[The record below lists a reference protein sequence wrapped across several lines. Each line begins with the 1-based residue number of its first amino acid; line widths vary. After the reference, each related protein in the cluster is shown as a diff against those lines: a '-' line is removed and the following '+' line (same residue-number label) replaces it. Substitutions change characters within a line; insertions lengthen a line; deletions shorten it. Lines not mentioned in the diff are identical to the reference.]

1 MTRATICATITLRAF
16 EVYAR
21 HSARREGSS
30 MVSAAI
36 LFFDEHGPASKTSL
50 HTIVHQR
57 EKSIAFLQDII
68 RELTEKLD
76 ALIDED

>member
-1 MTRATICATITLRAF
+1 
-16 EVYAR
+16 
-21 HSARREGSS
+21 